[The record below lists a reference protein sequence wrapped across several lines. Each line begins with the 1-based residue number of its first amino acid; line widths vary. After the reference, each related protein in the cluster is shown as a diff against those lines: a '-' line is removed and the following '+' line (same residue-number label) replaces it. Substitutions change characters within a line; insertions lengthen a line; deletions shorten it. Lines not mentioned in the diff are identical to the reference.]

1 MRKLMA
7 AGLAA
12 GTLLTVGGGQALA
25 APPDQ
30 GNCISNRDNGGAA
43 GARISSAA
51 GPRFGT
57 AVADAIGSGVI
68 GFNGQQP
75 GLPWPRARPL
85 RPAGTP
91 GPS

>member
-12 GTLLTVGGGQALA
+12 GTLLTAGGGQALA

-57 AVADAIGSGVI
+57 AVADAIGGGVI
-68 GFNGQQP
+68 GSTASNP
-75 GLPWPRARPL
+75 DCRRPE
-85 RPAGTP
+85 P
-91 GPS
+91 GP